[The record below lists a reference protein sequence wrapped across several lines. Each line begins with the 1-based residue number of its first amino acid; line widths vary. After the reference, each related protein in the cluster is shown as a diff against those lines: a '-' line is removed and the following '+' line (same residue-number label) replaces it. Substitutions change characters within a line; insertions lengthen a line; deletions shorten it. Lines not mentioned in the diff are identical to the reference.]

1 MGHKCP
7 TLMSQQSDSKSGSK
21 LLLAATTTTPCTS
34 QSYKMLFAFLIFIL
48 DTCNYNSKDWKML
61 HPFLFIA
68 LKHDS

>member
-21 LLLAATTTTPCTS
+21 LLLATTTTPCTS